1 MERRPDQNGG
11 RVVKSTYIV
20 VPDWAAEDLG
30 LTGNDLLVY
39 SLIYGFCQDGRS
51 GFRGSI
57 SYIEKRLG
65 LSRRSVIYI
74 LDRLVKNGHLFKSQD
89 GEPGKVVVTYQVN
102 FVELEEA
109 NELVQNIHWGSAK
122 SALGWCKNC
131 TETSAKFAPN
141 NKYKNKIE
149 NKADIYTGARKN
161 QFYSGKKKV
170 KKSTVGFDASYDL
183 EAIKERVARNTE
195 IFN

>member
-1 MERRPDQNGG
+1 M
-11 RVVKSTYIV
+11 KSTYIV
-20 VPDWAAEDLG
+20 VPGWAAEDLG

-57 SYIEKRLG
+57 TYIEKRLG
-65 LSRRSVIYI
+65 LSRRAVIYI
-74 LDRLVKNGHLFKSQD
+74 LDRLVKNGHLFKSQE

-102 FVELEEA
+102 FVELEGT
-109 NELVQNIHWGSAK
+109 NEPVQNLQHPSAK
-122 SALGWCKNC
+122 SAQTYCKNC
-131 TETSAKFAPN
+131 TETSAEFAPN

-149 NKADIYTGARKN
+149 NKADIYASARKN
-161 QFYSGKKKV
+161 QFYSSKKKV

-183 EAIKERVARNTE
+183 EAIKERAAKNTE

>member
-1 MERRPDQNGG
+1 M
-11 RVVKSTYIV
+11 KSTYIV

-51 GFRGSI
+51 GFRGSL
-57 SYIEKRLG
+57 SYIAKRIG
-65 LSRRSVIYI
+65 VDRRSAIRI
-74 LDRLVKNGHLFKSQD
+74 LDRLVKNGHLFRAEE
-89 GEPGKVVVTYQVN
+89 GTIGKMTVVYQVN
-102 FVELEEA
+102 FSEITEGD
-109 NELVQNIHWGSAK
+109 ELVTNRHQTSDKMSH
-122 SALGWCKNC
+122 GWCQNV
-131 TETSAKFAPN
+131 TETSDKMSPN

-149 NKADIYTGARKN
+149 NKADIYASARKN
-161 QFYSGKKKV
+161 QFYSSKKKV

-183 EAIKERVARNTE
+183 EAIKERAAKNTE